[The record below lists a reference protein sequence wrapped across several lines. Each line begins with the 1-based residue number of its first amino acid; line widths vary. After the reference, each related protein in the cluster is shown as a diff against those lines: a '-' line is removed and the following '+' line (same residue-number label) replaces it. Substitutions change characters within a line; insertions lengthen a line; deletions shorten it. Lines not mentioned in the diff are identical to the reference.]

1 MAAARASLFLSGLP
15 AGGVLVRHAWNK
27 PFWLDG
33 ECEIAR
39 RVRVIRASSRKPIAA
54 KLFSDGRRRGAYC
67 LKPGL

>member
-54 KLFSDGRRRGAYC
+54 
-67 LKPGL
+67 